1 MNRNDSLNL
10 PFRLIKIMDIGYI
23 TVIYFLIGLICA
35 FTLTNILHIN
45 DIDEHKIK
53 TVPMQLL
60 EIIGILWLNGIIIY
74 IVRNLVELIPS
85 PFNGMYGLIH
95 VKVKELQNASVF
107 VFALLYFQ
115 YPLRQRINYL
125 YNSITKKSL
134 TFKEINS
141 S

>member
-74 IVRNLVELIPS
+74 IVRNLVELIP
-85 PFNGMYGLIH
+85 
-95 VKVKELQNASVF
+95 
-107 VFALLYFQ
+107 
-115 YPLRQRINYL
+115 
-125 YNSITKKSL
+125 YNL
-134 TFKEINS
+134 N
-141 S
+141 

>member
-1 MNRNDSLNL
+1 
-10 PFRLIKIMDIGYI
+10 MDIGYI
-23 TVIYFLIGLICA
+23 AVLYFLIGIICA
-35 FTLTNILHIN
+35 FTLNNILHIY
-45 DIDEHKIK
+45 DIEEHKIK

-95 VKVKELQNASVF
+95 IKVKELQNASVF

-134 TFKEINS
+134 SFKEINS

>member
-10 PFRLIKIMDIGYI
+10 PFRLVKIMDIGYI
-23 TVIYFLIGLICA
+23 TVIYFLIGIICA
-35 FTLTNILHIN
+35 FILNNILHID
-45 DIDEHKIK
+45 DIEEHKTK

-95 VKVKELQNASVF
+95 VKVKELQNATVF